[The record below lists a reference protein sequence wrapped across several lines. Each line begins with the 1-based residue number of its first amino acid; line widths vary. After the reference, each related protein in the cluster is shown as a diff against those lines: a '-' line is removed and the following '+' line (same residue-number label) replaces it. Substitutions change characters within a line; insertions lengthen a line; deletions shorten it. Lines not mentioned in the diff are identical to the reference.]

1 MRLLV
6 AIGVPV
12 LLVIFTTLI
21 DAVVVPE
28 MINGGGW
35 FDAGRPDFFLM
46 ADAFLHGRLWLAVDW
61 RSPIND
67 IIVLNGHVYVP
78 FAPFPAFFFMPL
90 VALIGVGQAIAWEP
104 VINAFLA
111 GIDVALAWAVLGAF
125 GVRRSEDRAWLVV
138 LFGFGTVLWNI
149 TVRGGVW
156 HTAEIIA
163 MGITFWAL

>member
-1 MRLLV
+1 MNRNDDWDERSSTGRARGAGQRTPSPALRSGGSDLRAEALEFASDPMRLLV

-104 VINAFLA
+104 RCRPLRPGSDPSSSAS
-111 GIDVALAWAVLGAF
+111 W
-125 GVRRSEDRAWLVV
+125 
-138 LFGFGTVLWNI
+138 
-149 TVRGGVW
+149 
-156 HTAEIIA
+156 
-163 MGITFWAL
+163 